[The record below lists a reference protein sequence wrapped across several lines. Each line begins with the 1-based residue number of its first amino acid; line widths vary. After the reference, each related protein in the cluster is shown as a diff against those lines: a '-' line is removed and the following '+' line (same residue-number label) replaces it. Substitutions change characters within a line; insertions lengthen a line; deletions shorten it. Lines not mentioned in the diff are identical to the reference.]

1 MSPDGPQGGG
11 VPPDDDRSVGEL
23 VLDVSE
29 RVSILIREEI
39 ELAKTEVREK
49 VTKLVQGSVVGI
61 AAGVFALMG
70 LAMLMHGIAW
80 LLNDLFFSGDV
91 WAGFLIEALFW
102 FWSPPG
108 RASSPTAPCKPA
120 LRRRRTWRSRRLGA
134 RRRLWRRAPVERLHG
149 RLRQRGRRARGP
161 GGAGRAGAQ
170 LGPDPRRH
178 RAPAL
183 QLSRSVEALRGR
195 VTELTDW
202 RRQIREHRR
211 EVAVGAAVA
220 GFAIGGLIALRR
232 RR

>member
-1 MSPDGPQGGG
+1 VSPDGPQRGG

-91 WAGFLIEALFW
+91 WAGFLIEAAFW
-102 FWSPPG
+102 FLVAAGAGLFAYRAVQAGAPPTPDL
-108 RASSPTAPCKPA
+108 AIEEA
-120 LRRRRTWRSRRLGA
+120 RRTKETL
-134 RRRLWRRAPVERLHG
+134 E
-149 RLRQRGRRARGP
+149 
-161 GGAGRAGAQ
+161 AGTR
-170 LGPDPRRH
+170 
-178 RAPAL
+178 
-183 QLSRSVEALRGR
+183 
-195 VTELTDW
+195 
-202 RRQIREHRR
+202 
-211 EVAVGAAVA
+211 
-220 GFAIGGLIALRR
+220 
-232 RR
+232 